1 MRKLSEDD
9 REAFEPMLYEIVYT
23 NRRLLDFDNPDPAD
37 NIDSYYLSDTKNVID
52 NWFKQ
57 NQCTNLDGFKAS
69 LLYDQKRQVKMI

>member
-1 MRKLSEDD
+1 MLDGQQRLTTLLLILKRLMRKLSEDD

-52 NWFKQ
+52 N
-57 NQCTNLDGFKAS
+57 
-69 LLYDQKRQVKMI
+69 

>member
-1 MRKLSEDD
+1 MDAWEVLDGQQRLTTLLLILKRLMRKLSEDD

-52 NWFKQ
+52 N
-57 NQCTNLDGFKAS
+57 
-69 LLYDQKRQVKMI
+69 